1 MKSETEYA
9 RVVKVLLGDVYG
21 TSSSYTDIYMLR
33 SILCFRQTQ
42 FANMSVEYDT
52 MMYR

>member
-21 TSSSYTDIYMLR
+21 TASSYMIYMLR
-33 SILCFRQTQ
+33 SILCFRHTQ